1 MRGARF
7 IVAGV
12 LAAAVHVVAPL
23 DARAAAPTCAGV
35 DGVDQLLA
43 PGIVVLV
50 GEVHGTAQSPAF
62 VSALACNAVG
72 AGFPVTVALE
82 IPVDEAARVDAFLAS
97 GGAEADRAALI
108 DGPFWAP
115 GVADGRSSVAMVDL
129 LDDVRVARA
138 GGTPIDVTLLDSP
151 SSDRDAA
158 MAARVADA
166 AAASPDGIVIALT
179 GNAHTPVQPVPAA
192 DQPVAPMGQQVTGL
206 LGADRVVALDVT
218 YSGGTAWVCADACGE
233 TTLQGSGPPDPAFT
247 LSLHLD
253 DTSSGFHGE
262 YSVGPLTASPPAAG

>member
-1 MRGARF
+1 MRGTRF

-12 LAAAVHVVAPL
+12 LAAAAHVVAPL
-23 DARAAAPTCAGV
+23 DGHAASATCAGV

-62 VSALACNAVG
+62 VSALACNAIG

-82 IPVDEAARVDAFLAS
+82 IPVDEAGRVDAFLAS

-108 DGPFWAP
+108 AGPFWAP
-115 GVADGRSSVAMVDL
+115 SAADGRSSIAMVDL
-129 LDDVRVARA
+129 IDDLRVARA
-138 GGTPIDVTLLDSP
+138 AAMSIAVALLDS
-151 SSDRDAA
+151 SVSDRDAA

-166 AAASPDGIVIALT
+166 AAADPDGIVIALT
-179 GNAHTPVQPVPAA
+179 GNVHTRVQPDPAA
-192 DQPVAPMGQQVTGL
+192 DPAVVPMGQLVTGL

-218 YSGGTAWVCADACGE
+218 HAGGSAWVCTDACGE
-233 TTLQGSGPPDPAFT
+233 TTLQGGGPPDSAFR

-253 DTSSGFHGE
+253 DASSGFHGE
-262 YSVGPLTASPPAAG
+262 YSVGPLTASPPAAT